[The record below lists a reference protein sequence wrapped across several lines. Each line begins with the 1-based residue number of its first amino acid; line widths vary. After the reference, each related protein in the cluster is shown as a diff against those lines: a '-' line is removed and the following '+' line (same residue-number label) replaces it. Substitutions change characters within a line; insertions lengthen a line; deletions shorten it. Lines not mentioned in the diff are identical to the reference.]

1 MAIQCL
7 LSLIDIHPRHVS
19 YLASQDIGQALKATM
34 EQSMGFI
41 DLVEQCI
48 KCLEKISLDRPK
60 QVLKNDLLSLT
71 LNTMDFFDSFTQ
83 RQIL

>member
-1 MAIQCL
+1 
-7 LSLIDIHPRHVS
+7 
-19 YLASQDIGQALKATM
+19 M
-34 EQSMGFI
+34 EQSMGYI